1 MEEEKARPGKK
12 ILFALL
18 AIIIAALVVG
28 GLTFLQGQET
38 DPGTGASILSTT
50 VERGTIRKTLS
61 GTGTLTEQDAQSVT
75 VPTGVKITDYLV
87 QNGQIV
93 KEGDPVATVNRASVM
108 EAISSLRSVM
118 AEVSA
123 DIDAIQSTPLTTT
136 VTAAATGRVKAIY
149 AAEGEQ
155 VRDVLLRDGALAIL
169 SLDGLMAAKV
179 PLEASVGIGDAVAV
193 TLSDGTEISG
203 RVETVHEGTATVTIE
218 DAYGSIGEMVQV
230 KTADGR
236 YAGSGLL
243 YVHSAWKAF
252 SPDGLVYGVY
262 LYEGQMAEAGV
273 ILFRV
278 DLPGEGDG
286 YQSYATEHREYEK
299 VLAEL
304 FRMYDSGV
312 ITAPC
317 DGYVSGVDDS
327 ILTLLSSDGSGYRL
341 EWLSYETEDESYQ
354 NRVGMVTA
362 VNSDGSISALMQSW
376 DTEILDYVQTGY
388 VDTSADTM
396 TQEYTASYPY
406 AFTWDGSQWQ
416 RKDVQVGDVYLFAYN
431 NTDLAM
437 MVYVG
442 HNDYTPSSSDSNAK
456 ESSDGKTDS
465 SSDKDSSS
473 KSDSEG
479 EDEEESKSSKSG
491 ENQSSG
497 SSSKSGSGSSSGGSG
512 STAGSSSGV
521 ESSASTQVTTRYDTA
536 GTEILT
542 VTPQETVSVTI
553 TVDELDILSVH
564 AGQKATVTL
573 DALTGRSFEGVI
585 TKVDT
590 TAANE
595 GGNTKYSAT
604 VQLEKEG
611 LMLGGMNASVGIII
625 DSRENVMLIP
635 SEALTETN
643 GKSAVYTSY
652 NERTGE
658 LSGLTEV
665 ETGLSDGLQVEIRSG
680 LNEGDTVWYS
690 YYDKLVIEGLDA

>member
-1 MEEEKARPGKK
+1 MEEEKARSGKK

-28 GLTFLQGQET
+28 GLTFLQRQGT
-38 DPGTGASILSTT
+38 DSGTGTGASILSTT
-50 VERGTIRKTLS
+50 AERGTIRKTLS

-93 KEGDPVATVNRASVM
+93 KAGDPVAAVNRASVM

-193 TLSDGTEISG
+193 ILSDGTEISG

-278 DLPGEGDG
+278 DLPGEGDD

-304 FRMYDSGV
+304 FRMYQSGV

-317 DGYVSGVDDS
+317 DGYVAGVDNS
-327 ILTLLSSDGSGYRL
+327 LLSLLSSDGKGYRL
-341 EWLSYETEDESYQ
+341 EWLSYEAEEDAFQ

-362 VNSDGSISALMQSW
+362 VNGDGSISALMQSW

-388 VDTSADTM
+388 VDTSVDTM

-431 NTDLAM
+431 NSDLAM

-442 HNDYTPSSSDSNAK
+442 HNNYTQSTS
-456 ESSDGKTDS
+456 
-465 SSDKDSSS
+465 DSSS
-473 KSDSEG
+473 KESTDGKSDSASEKNS
-479 EDEEESKSSKSG
+479 ESNENKDESAKREKS
-491 ENQSSG
+491 QSSG
-497 SSSKSGSGSSSGGSG
+497 SGSKSGGGSTSGGSG
-512 STAGSSSGV
+512 STAGSSSG
-521 ESSASTQVTTRYDTA
+521 EASSASTQVTTRYDTA

-542 VTPQETVSVTI
+542 VTPQETVAVTI
-553 TVDELDILSVH
+553 TVDELDILSVCT
-564 AGQKATVTL
+564 GQEATITL